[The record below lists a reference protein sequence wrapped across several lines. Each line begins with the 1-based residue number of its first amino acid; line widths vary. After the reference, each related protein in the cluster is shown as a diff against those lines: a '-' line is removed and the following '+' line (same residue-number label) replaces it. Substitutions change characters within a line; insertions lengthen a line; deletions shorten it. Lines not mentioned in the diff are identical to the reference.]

1 MYFINWGTFQERM
14 NLASILGAGLLVGA
28 ALTVIIP
35 EGIQML
41 YSQVIE
47 GQQFLS
53 LSIISFE

>member
-1 MYFINWGTFQERM
+1 M

-47 GQQFLS
+47 GQHFLS

>member
-1 MYFINWGTFQERM
+1 MYLINWGTFQERM

-47 GQQFLS
+47 GQHFLS